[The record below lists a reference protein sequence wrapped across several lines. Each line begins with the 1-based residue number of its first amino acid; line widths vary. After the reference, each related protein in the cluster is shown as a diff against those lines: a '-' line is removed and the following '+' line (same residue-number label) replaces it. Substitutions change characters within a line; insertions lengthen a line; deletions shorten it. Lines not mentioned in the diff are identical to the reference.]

1 MQASN
6 EKSANPAAIFI
17 AISTPIAHASSE
29 CPHGQVPA
37 VAISDGRLPSPSSP
51 DRHREKTGA
60 TSPPSLELPVHAGC
74 HGRRKPPW
82 WPQRSRTAPKSF
94 KASGEPIHN
103 CESGWARPSASDNN
117 GSRNVTKA
125 LIGAVAAAIAIVSA
139 SLLGSSAGEA
149 HAYPGCET
157 RTGSSHYWCER
168 QCDLK
173 LQNQMPFCE
182 GLGQTP
188 AQTPKPVQTPQ
199 SPPTYAPPSM
209 TPVQTPPVKP
219 PPPSALPVQ
228 TPKINPPAPGAAKHP
243 ALVKPP
249 KGLDAPQQAVAAAK
263 SAPATRIDP
272 ANPPPPP
279 THVDF
284 KQQIQSVSDAHS
296 GNVDVVKV
304 DNQALVRPSHWDYV
318 DYDVYH
324 RPTLYNPLTEA
335 MTFRYF
341 DAGAQRDVYVAAGS
355 RVVLDVATIGL
366 FPFAAV
372 SDSYVAS
379 GSFYGGA
386 WIPPD
391 GWSGPP
397 PPDYTPPAPP
407 EVYQDVS
414 AYVPADNQTVQVGQV
429 TVVGHDENL
438 PAGSQDIFMLDD
450 STLAWGQVNDPSNS
464 AQIRV
469 TKTQSIPGVAPIDNG
484 SLLVALA
491 AHDQPSHSWLTGI
504 VGGMVVGVVS
514 ALAVVLVGWLFIR
527 RRRASV

>member
-1 MQASN
+1 MRR
-6 EKSANPAAIFI
+6 AII
-17 AISTPIAHASSE
+17 A
-29 CPHGQVPA
+29 
-37 VAISDGRLPSPSSP
+37 
-51 DRHREKTGA
+51 
-60 TSPPSLELPVHAGC
+60 
-74 HGRRKPPW
+74 
-82 WPQRSRTAPKSF
+82 
-94 KASGEPIHN
+94 
-103 CESGWARPSASDNN
+103 
-117 GSRNVTKA
+117 
-125 LIGAVAAAIAIVSA
+125 AVAAAAAIGLTPLFVPS
-139 SLLGSSAGEA
+139 GQVA
-149 HAYPGCET
+149 HASPNTVADAPPMQPLAPYLCGIGQYCDCVPGRCYCINGGSMANGCGSYVAT
-157 RTGSSHYWCER
+157 RAPVPR
-168 QCDLK
+168 
-173 LQNQMPFCE
+173 PAP
-182 GLGQTP
+182 TP
-188 AQTPKPVQTPQ
+188 RPVQTPQ
-199 SPPTYAPPSM
+199 APQHPAPTM
-209 TPVQTPPVKP
+209 PVQTPQVKP
-219 PPPSALPVQ
+219 PPPPPPSAVPVQ
-228 TPKINPPAPGAAKHP
+228 TPKINPPAPGAPKH
-243 ALVKPP
+243 ASLVKPP

-284 KQQIQSVSDAHS
+284 KQQVRSVTDAHS

-341 DAGAQRDVYVAAGS
+341 AGGANRDVYVAAGS
-355 RVVLDVATIGL
+355 RVVLDVATVGV
-366 FPFAAV
+366 FPFTAV

-407 EVYQDVS
+407 EEYQDVS

-450 STLAWGQVNDPSNS
+450 STLAWGQVNDPSNG

-469 TKTQSIPGVAPIDNG
+469 TKTQSMPGVAPIDNG

-491 AHDQPSHSWLTGI
+491 AHDQPSHSWLSGT
-504 VGGMVVGVVS
+504 VGGMVLGVAS
-514 ALAVVLVGWLFIR
+514 ALVAGLVGWLFIR